1 MKILNFGS
9 CAAAVAVS
17 KKGAAPSIPMHD
29 EVQKAMKNM
38 KEKDDKSDIVYH
50 KIKHYLEENLSPAT
64 LSKLADF
71 LCYSTVYTGN
81 VVKRLFDKSFTE
93 VLLDMRCNA
102 AARLLWETEMPIDDV
117 IKYVGYTNGGFFRS
131 AFKERYGMNL
141 LEYRKSV
148 TGKAQ

>member
-1 MKILNFGS
+1 M
-9 CAAAVAVS
+9 
-17 KKGAAPSIPMHD
+17 
-29 EVQKAMKNM
+29 
-38 KEKDDKSDIVYH
+38 
-50 KIKHYLEENLSPAT
+50 
-64 LSKLADF
+64 
-71 LCYSTVYTGN
+71 YTGN

-102 AARLLWETEMPIDDV
+102 AARLLRETEMPIDDV